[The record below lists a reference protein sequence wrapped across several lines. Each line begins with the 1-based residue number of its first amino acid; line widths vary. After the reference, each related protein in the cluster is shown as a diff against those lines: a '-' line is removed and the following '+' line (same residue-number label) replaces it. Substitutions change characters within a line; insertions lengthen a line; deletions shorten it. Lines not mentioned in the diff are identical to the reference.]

1 MRVEQ
6 CIPAL
11 PLCLLLGYF
20 FTGTHSKWT
29 ERRPAS
35 QIIRAGAAGR
45 AWEVLLSAF
54 ALQKPENIEAMLEAS
69 RLHI

>member
-1 MRVEQ
+1 MQ

-20 FTGTHSKWT
+20 FRGTHSKWT

-35 QIIRAGAAGR
+35 QIIRADAASRQGAR
-45 AWEVLLSAF
+45 EVLLSASV
-54 ALQKPENIEAMLEAS
+54 LQRPENMQASLEAAQ
-69 RLHI
+69 LQV